1 MGYRSDVAI
10 SVYQKDFNE
19 LCNRIKNHTIE
30 NADTRS
36 ELASL
41 LKWATIDIIQ
51 DEDDHDKSIVTLI
64 FGSIKW
70 YEGFK
75 DIDYLMALL
84 HEDGRCYSFKRI
96 GESSDDYE
104 EECDDSYELNDV
116 TYFERYFGRWCQ
128 GDVISNN
135 EKNNLLGL
143 EDDTKDGE
151 SVDAGMNFDDI
162 GG

>member
-64 FGSIKW
+64 FESIKW

-75 DIDYLMALL
+75 DIDYLMAFL

-104 EECDDSYELNDV
+104 EECDDSYELNDF
-116 TYFERYFGRWCQ
+116 TYLERYFGRCCQ
-128 GDVISNN
+128 GDVISDN

>member
-30 NADTRS
+30 NADTRI

-41 LKWATIDIIQ
+41 LKRATIDIIQ

-64 FGSIKW
+64 FESIKW

-75 DIDYLMALL
+75 DIDYLMAFL

-116 TYFERYFGRWCQ
+116 TYLERYIGRDRQ

-135 EKNNLLGL
+135 EKNILLGL
-143 EDDTKDGE
+143 DDGTKDGE

>member
-10 SVYQKDFNE
+10 SVYKKDFNE
-19 LCNRIKNHTIE
+19 LCDRVKNQIIAD
-30 NADTRS
+30 ADTRI

-51 DEDDHDKSIVTLI
+51 NEDDNDKSIVTLI
-64 FGSIKW
+64 FESIKW

-75 DIDYLMALL
+75 DIDYLMAFLR
-84 HEDGRCYSFKRI
+84 EDGRCYSFKRI

-116 TYFERYFGRWCQ
+116 TYLERYIGRDRQ
-128 GDVISNN
+128 GDVISND
-135 EKNNLLGL
+135 EKSILLGL
-143 EDDTKDGE
+143 DDGTKDGE

>member
-10 SVYQKDFNE
+10 CVYKKDFNE
-19 LCNRIKNHTIE
+19 LCNRVKNKIIAD
-30 NADTRS
+30 ADTRI

-41 LKWATIDIIQ
+41 LKWATIDILQ
-51 DEDDHDKSIVTLI
+51 NEDDNDKSIVTLI
-64 FGSIKW
+64 FESIKW

-75 DIDYLMALL
+75 DVDYLMSFL

-96 GESSDDYE
+96 GESYDDYE

-116 TYFERYFGRWCQ
+116 TYFERYFGRDRQ
-128 GDVISNN
+128 GDVVSNN
-135 EKNNLLGL
+135 EKDVLLGL
-143 EDDTKDGE
+143 EDGTEDGE